1 MTPLTLFMQS
11 DSCENIAPERVP
23 SKELQFLLYFDIYTH
38 EAFQFVKN
46 QLQMVSRLDQKA
58 KDRLIRLSVAVPETN
73 AERQLFRQEIARLSA
88 LLDSSFRD
96 IRTASRF
103 GQNTEEIVSKIRALD
118 IGEEDL
124 NFILGV
130 GRKAG
135 DPANWAPL
143 VVVDQRDAAN
153 RASELLN
160 DQRKSAMNELRDAI
174 KSVYFDAMRQARK
187 DVENAIRGE
196 IDDPPV
202 RQTVYR
208 LARLYFYGF
217 QEFDAAIFPITYGTD
232 TGELDQVDVVRMS
245 PEDATAIV
253 DESKTGRHKLAG
265 TAFGAFSAFLEE
277 VWRMNDILWGRLD
290 GAERIIRTLAPM
302 KDAKELIDLAHDV
315 ILEEE
320 LKPANRAQICQM
332 LVDALLRAN
341 SGGASSKDQ
350 RAKMIRDIEA
360 CVQTVNGS
368 TDIDPKLVAV
378 LQLSLTPD
386 QLRCCLANFEMSQ
399 EPNRKETLESIARS
413 ARILGMMLKDMSRTR
428 TALNKPGG
436 FLIQASNVLWG
447 LVEVSIPGSI
457 WGSFYSY
464 WFGLLMLFSIVMIL
478 GGTLFSEPVQALGF
492 RLLTLCLA
500 VQLSVS
506 TLHKFISGKKSWWRL
521 LEGLFIVV
529 LLIMLVLGFVELQ
542 RLMAGLDTVI
552 GPLREKVHHLM

>member
-1 MTPLTLFMQS
+1 MEP
-11 DSCENIAPERVP
+11 R
-23 SKELQFLLYFDIYTH
+23 TH
-38 EAFQFVKN
+38 HSN
-46 QLQMVSRLDQKA
+46 
-58 KDRLIRLSVAVPETN
+58 
-73 AERQLFRQEIARLSA
+73 
-88 LLDSSFRD
+88 
-96 IRTASRF
+96 
-103 GQNTEEIVSKIRALD
+103 
-118 IGEEDL
+118 
-124 NFILGV
+124 
-130 GRKAG
+130 
-135 DPANWAPL
+135 
-143 VVVDQRDAAN
+143 
-153 RASELLN
+153 
-160 DQRKSAMNELRDAI
+160 
-174 KSVYFDAMRQARK
+174 
-187 DVENAIRGE
+187 
-196 IDDPPV
+196 
-202 RQTVYR
+202 
-208 LARLYFYGF
+208 
-217 QEFDAAIFPITYGTD
+217 
-232 TGELDQVDVVRMS
+232 
-245 PEDATAIV
+245 
-253 DESKTGRHKLAG
+253 
-265 TAFGAFSAFLEE
+265 
-277 VWRMNDILWGRLD
+277 
-290 GAERIIRTLAPM
+290 LAPM

-332 LVDALLRAN
+332 LVDALLRAY

-386 QLRCCLANFEMSQ
+386 QLRCCLANFEMSR
-399 EPNRKETLESIARS
+399 EPQRKETLESIARS
-413 ARILGMMLKDMSRTR
+413 ARILGMMLKQMSRTR